1 MVLAGYVQVY
11 DPVNNSL
18 GLSALFAALPLVV
31 LFVLLGAL
39 KVKAWIA
46 SLIALAV
53 AIVIAVFVYPMPLGL
68 ALNSGV
74 EGALFGLFPIM
85 FIVVNAI
92 WIYNMTVKTGHFD
105 VLRRSFGTVS
115 PDQRVQAII
124 VAFCFGALM
133 EALAGFGTPVAIS
146 SVMLIS
152 LGLPPMKAA
161 TVALVANTAPV
172 AFGAMAIPITTLAQV
187 SDVDVQDLGSM
198 VGRQTAILAVFI
210 PLILVYLVDGKR
222 GFRQTWPVAL
232 LCGVVFGLT
241 KFVVSNYIS
250 LPLTDILAA
259 LLSAAAV
266 VAFLRVWQ
274 PGTDVV
280 EQPSGGTPVKT
291 PVLAGAGAGKGGTA
305 SPSGGASGA
314 VGASDTIIDTKAE
327 VMTAYAPYVLI
338 TAIFAIA
345 QIPPVKDLLAKG
357 TKLFAWPGL
366 EGVVNAAGKPLGLT
380 TFKIEF
386 VASAGTL
393 LLVAGIISIFVLK
406 LSVGT
411 AARTYGETL
420 FQLRFAIATVMT
432 VLALAYIMNASGQTS
447 TIGKWMAG
455 AGAAFALISPI
466 LGWIGVAVTGSDTS
480 ANALFGA
487 LQVTTAKSVGISP
500 TLMAASNSSGG
511 VLGKMVSPQTLA
523 IAAAAVGLNGR
534 EGDIFRKV
542 IGWSLGLL
550 AFMCVLVYLQSTSVL
565 GWMVP

>member
-1 MVLAGYVQVY
+1 MVLAGYTQVY
-11 DPVNNSL
+11 DPVNHSL
-18 GLSALFAALPLVV
+18 ALSALFAALPLVV

-46 SLIALAV
+46 SLVALGV
-53 AIVIAVFVYPMPLGL
+53 ALVIAVVVYPMPIGQ
-68 ALNSGV
+68 ALDSGV
-74 EGALFGLFPIM
+74 EGAVFGLFPIM

-105 VLRRSFGTVS
+105 VLRRSFGRVS

-146 SVMLIS
+146 AVMLIA
-152 LGLPPMKAA
+152 LGLQPMKAA

-210 PLILVYLVDGKR
+210 PLILVFLVDGKR

-232 LCGVVFGLT
+232 LCGLVFGLT

-266 VAFLRVWQ
+266 VAFLRIWH
-274 PGTDVV
+274 PGTADTKK
-280 EQPSGGTPVKT
+280 SFGTGGTPA
-291 PVLAGAGAGKGGTA
+291 PVAVGVGAGG
-305 SPSGGASGA
+305 PGGAVAGVA
-314 VGASDTIIDTKAE
+314 VVENTDNLVVPDIDTRSE
-327 VMTAYAPYVLI
+327 VITAYAPYVLI
-338 TAIFAIA
+338 TAIFAVA
-345 QIPPVKDLLAKG
+345 QIGPLKTLLAKA

-366 EGVVNAAGKPLGLT
+366 DVSNSAGVPLGLT
-380 TFKIEF
+380 TFKIEIA
-386 VASAGTL
+386 ASAGTL
-393 LLVAGIISIFVLK
+393 LLVAGVISVLVLK
-406 LSVGT
+406 LNVGQ
-411 AARTYGETL
+411 AVRAYGETL

-432 VLALAYIMNASGQTS
+432 VLALAYIMNASGQTA

-455 AGAAFALISPI
+455 AGAAFALISPV
-466 LGWIGVAVTGSDTS
+466 LGWLGVAVTGSDTS

-542 IGWSLGLL
+542 IGWSLALL